1 MRNTRWENFVSY
13 KTILI
18 HLDSFES
25 TESVVEQAISVARI
39 NDAHVIGLAPSG
51 FASLPAGDYFG
62 TSARYINDIQQ
73 ELDEAAKVAA
83 AAFEKQC
90 QKLGFDACEARTF
103 NESVVASLIEH
114 AAFADL
120 IVLSQP
126 NDDATQASAS
136 PGLVGDLLMEGGRP
150 VLVVPNTKKPTTA
163 FKQVVVAWD
172 GSRQAGRAIIDAMPL
187 LQRAAT
193 VNIVLVNSGEK
204 KSKFA
209 AVHGQEPGADIGAF
223 LARHG
228 VTTNVRQIVTNTSVS
243 DALLNEVSD
252 SQTDLMVMGGY
263 GHSRFREWI
272 LGGTTREILEGMSV
286 PVLMSH

>member
-1 MRNTRWENFVSY
+1 MSY

-25 TESVVEQAISVARI
+25 TESVVEQAVSLARI

-73 ELDEAAKVAA
+73 ELDEAAKAA
-83 AAFEKQC
+83 AAKFEKQC
-90 QKLGFDACEARTF
+90 QKMGFEAFEARIF

-114 AAFADL
+114 AAFTDL

-150 VLVVPNTKKPTTA
+150 VLVMPNTQKPA
-163 FKQVVVAWD
+163 SEFKQVVVAWD

-187 LQRAAT
+187 LQRAET
-193 VNIVLVNSGEK
+193 VNIVLVNAGDR

-223 LARHG
+223 MARHD
-228 VTTNVRQIVTNTSVS
+228 VNTNVRQIVTSTSVS

-252 SQTDLMVMGGY
+252 SKTDLLVMGGY

-272 LGGTTREILEGMSV
+272 LGGTTREVLEGMSV

>member
-1 MRNTRWENFVSY
+1 MSY

-25 TESVVEQAISVARI
+25 TESVVEQAISVARA
-39 NDAHVIGLAPSG
+39 NEAHVIGLAPSG

-73 ELDEAAKVAA
+73 ELDAAAKTAA
-83 AAFEKQC
+83 EAFEKQC
-90 QKLGFDACEARTF
+90 QKIGFDAFEARIF

-114 AAFADL
+114 APFADL

-126 NDDATQASAS
+126 NDDGSQTSAS
-136 PGLVGDLLMEGGRP
+136 PALVGDLLMEGGRP
-150 VLVVPNTKKPTTA
+150 VLVVPNAHTPSSD

-187 LQRAAT
+187 LQRATT
-193 VNIVLVNSGEK
+193 VNIVLVNAGEK

-209 AVHGQEPGADIGAF
+209 AIHGQEPGADIGAF

-228 VTTNVRQIVTNTSVS
+228 VATNVRQIVTNTSVS

-252 SQTDLMVMGGY
+252 SQTDLIVMGGY
-263 GHSRFREWI
+263 GHSRLREWI